1 MPVYEYTCN
10 KCKET
15 FALIQR
21 IGTTEKDTICPHC
34 GSSKI
39 KRLISPFSCS
49 VSGDG
54 FGGLPSGFPGGT

>member
-1 MPVYEYTCN
+1 MPVYEYKCK

-15 FALIQR
+15 FTLLQR

-39 KRLISPFSCS
+39 KKILSPFSCS

-54 FGGLPSGFPGGT
+54 LTGLTSGFTGGT

>member
-1 MPVYEYTCN
+1 MPVYEYTCI

-15 FALIQR
+15 FTLLQR

-34 GSSKI
+34 GSSEI
-39 KRLISPFSCS
+39 KKLITSFSCS

-54 FGGLPSGFPGGT
+54 LTGLTSGFTGGT

>member
-1 MPVYEYTCN
+1 MPVYEYTCHA
-10 KCKET
+10 CKEN

-39 KRLISPFSCS
+39 KRLISTFSCP

-54 FGGLPSGFPGGT
+54 PSGLPSGFSGGT